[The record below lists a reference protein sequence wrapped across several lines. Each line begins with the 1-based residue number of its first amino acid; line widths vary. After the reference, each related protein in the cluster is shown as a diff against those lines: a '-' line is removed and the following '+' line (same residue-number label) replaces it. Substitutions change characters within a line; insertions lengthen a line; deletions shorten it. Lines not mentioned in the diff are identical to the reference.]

1 MILPKISLV
10 GFGDGTTKVSGRT
23 RESPIGCNTNLC
35 TDRPKRR
42 NFERGISEDHHGKA
56 YGEYFEMVNSKI
68 IADLR
73 DEMKVW

>member
-10 GFGDGTTKVSGRT
+10 GFGDGITKASGRT
-23 RESPIGCNTNLC
+23 RESPRGCNTNLW

-42 NFERGISEDHHGKA
+42 NFESGISEDHHDKA

-73 DEMKVW
+73 DEMKV